1 MSGSRDAW
9 PTRLV
14 VISGS
19 LLVAVLIEA
28 VASVVAALAVPAGSW
43 MSFSAIISPV
53 PGSTPSS
60 TITSPETTTQLAG
73 RTSTLHD
80 QLAVASQWAAPI
92 QGMLILAAVVL
103 VAHIVGTTD
112 AADERRL
119 NRQMSWLCRSAAFL
133 AVLMFV
139 AGVIGIVTDIWG
151 MTGQGAQL
159 HAPVLA
165 THVIGTVFAAVATWL
180 AIGTVAE
187 LKRHAGS
194 IRPASGP
201 SEA

>member
-19 LLVAVLIEA
+19 LLAAVFIEA
-28 VASVVAALAVPAGSW
+28 VASVVAALAIPVGSW
-43 MSFSAIISPV
+43 MSFSTIISPA
-53 PGSTPSS
+53 PGSTTSS
-60 TITSPETTTQLAG
+60 PLTSPATTTLAG
-73 RTSTLHD
+73 RTSSLHD

-103 VAHIVGTTD
+103 VAHIVGTTE
-112 AADERRL
+112 AADQRRL
-119 NRQMSWLCRSAAFL
+119 NRQMTWLCRCAAVL

-139 AGVIGIVTDIWG
+139 AGVIGIITDVSG
-151 MTGQGAQL
+151 MSGQGAQL
-159 HAPVLA
+159 QAPVLA
-165 THVIGTVFAAVATWL
+165 SHVIGTVFAAVATWL

-187 LKRHAGS
+187 LRRHAPTN
-194 IRPASGP
+194 RPASDPPG
-201 SEA
+201 A

>member
-53 PGSTPSS
+53 PGSAPPPPVT
-60 TITSPETTTQLAG
+60 TPETTTQLAG

-103 VAHIVGTTD
+103 IAHIVGTTD

-119 NRQMSWLCRSAAFL
+119 NRQMSWLCRCAAVL
-133 AVLMFV
+133 GILMFV

-151 MTGQGAQL
+151 MSGQGAQL

-165 THVIGTVFAAVATWL
+165 SHVIGTVFAAVATWL

-187 LKRHAGS
+187 LRRHVSSSQTA
-194 IRPASGP
+194 RGP
-201 SEA
+201 SAA

>member
-53 PGSTPSS
+53 PGSVPPSPV
-60 TITSPETTTQLAG
+60 TTPETTTQLAG

-103 VAHIVGTTD
+103 IAHIVGTTD

-119 NRQMSWLCRSAAFL
+119 NRQMSWLCRCAALL
-133 AVLMFV
+133 AILMFI

-151 MTGQGAQL
+151 MSGQGAQL

-165 THVIGTVFAAVATWL
+165 THVIGTVFAAVAIWL

-187 LKRHAGS
+187 LRRHASS
-194 IRPASGP
+194 IPPASD
-201 SEA
+201 SSAA

>member
-19 LLVAVLIEA
+19 LLSAVFIEA
-28 VASVVAALAVPAGSW
+28 VASVVAALAIPAGSW
-43 MSFSAIISPV
+43 MSFSTIVSPI
-53 PGSTPSS
+53 PGSASS
-60 TITSPETTTQLAG
+60 SPITTPETTTQLAG
-73 RTSTLHD
+73 QTSSVHD

-103 VAHIVGTTD
+103 VAHIVGTTE
-112 AADERRL
+112 AATERRL
-119 NRQMSWLCRSAAFL
+119 NRQMSWLCHCAAVL
-133 AVLMFV
+133 AILMFV

-151 MTGQGAQL
+151 MSGQGAQL

-165 THVIGTVFAAVATWL
+165 SHVIGTVFAGVATWL
-180 AIGTVAE
+180 AIGSVAE
-187 LKRHAGS
+187 LRRHAGS
-194 IRPASGP
+194 NRPASGP
-201 SEA
+201 SAA

>member
-19 LLVAVLIEA
+19 LLIAVFIEA

-43 MSFSAIISPV
+43 LSFSTVISPAA
-53 PGSTPSS
+53 GSASS
-60 TITSPETTTQLAG
+60 SPITMPETTTHLTE
-73 RTSTLHD
+73 TSSIHE

-103 VAHIVGTTD
+103 VAHIVGTTE
-112 AADERRL
+112 AANERRL
-119 NRQMSWLCRSAAFL
+119 NRQMSWLCRCAAVL

-151 MTGQGAQL
+151 MSGQVAQI

-165 THVIGTVFAAVATWL
+165 SHVIGTVFAAVATWL
-180 AIGTVAE
+180 AIGSVAE
-187 LKRHAGS
+187 LRRHAGTNQ
-194 IRPASGP
+194 PASGP
-201 SEA
+201 SAA

>member
-53 PGSTPSS
+53 PGSAPSS
-60 TITSPETTTQLAG
+60 PITAPETTTHLAG
-73 RTSTLHD
+73 RTSTVHD

-103 VAHIVGTTD
+103 IAHIVGTTD

-119 NRQMSWLCRSAAFL
+119 NSQMSWLCRSAAVL

-151 MTGQGAQL
+151 MSGQEAQL

-187 LKRHAGS
+187 LKRHADS
-194 IRPASGP
+194 IRPASDSPG
-201 SEA
+201 A